1 MPFMLTE
8 SATRSFSDLAVA
20 LVLSAGLAS
29 GLAGCANQ
37 TTGQSQQGQRTGQPG
52 SAGIISTPVDV
63 SKLREEAIAIVE
75 QMSADPDGS
84 VRANAVEAAAF
95 VPRRLRSIIDAG
107 LSDATPGVRA
117 VAASAVARS
126 QSKDLLPRVEPLLED
141 PNHSVQVAAMH
152 AFLKNGRA
160 IDQSPLG
167 RMLMNDESP
176 WVSRQAAFVLGESGN
191 RTALGLLRSA
201 AARRGPVLPPAHQ
214 LVFQLQIAEAMVKLG
229 ERDQLPV
236 IRAALYPSQPEEL
249 EAAALAAQ
257 ILGELRDRESIG
269 QLLNVLA
276 YRDREG
282 NPYPAEVRL
291 GVAASLARMGTDTA
305 VIAADDYLADANPA
319 IRAQAASVYGSHPGP
334 KYWDRLRTLMQ
345 DKEPS
350 VRVAAAAA
358 VLRSGSR

>member
-1 MPFMLTE
+1 MHPTPNIPAPRAALAL
-8 SATRSFSDLAVA
+8 SLAT
-20 LVLSAGLAS
+20 GLA
-29 GLAGCANQ
+29 LAGCANQ
-37 TTGQSQQGQRTGQPG
+37 PGSAASNPSTPGTRTGQTG
-52 SAGIISTPVDV
+52 NAGIISTPVDV
-63 SKLREEAIAIVE
+63 SSLREEAIAIVE
-75 QMSADPDGS
+75 QMSANPDGS
-84 VRANAVEAAAF
+84 IRANAVEAAAF
-95 VPRRLRSIIDAG
+95 VPRRLRAIIDAG

-117 VAASAVARS
+117 VAASAVAKS
-126 QSKDLLPRVEPLLED
+126 QSKDLLTRVEPLLED
-141 PNHSVQVAAMH
+141 ENHTVQVAAIH
-152 AFLKNGRA
+152 AYLKNGRA

-167 RMLMNDESP
+167 RMLMNDDSP
-176 WVSRQAAFVLGESGN
+176 WVSRQAAFVLGESNN
-191 RTALGLLRSA
+191 RSALGLLRSA
-201 AARRGPVLPPAHQ
+201 AARRAPVLPPSHQ
-214 LVFQLQIAEAMVKLG
+214 LPFQLQIAEAMVKLG
-229 ERDQLPV
+229 EKDQLPV
-236 IRAALYPSQPEEL
+236 IRAALYPSLPEEL

-276 YRDREG
+276 YKDRQG

-305 VIAADDYLADANPA
+305 VIAADDYLADPNPV

-350 VRVAAAAA
+350 VRIAAAAA

>member
-1 MPFMLTE
+1 MPLTP
-8 SATRSFSDLAVA
+8 ATTAPRTL
-20 LVLSAGLAS
+20 S
-29 GLAGCANQ
+29 GLALMLSTGLATCLTGCA
-37 TTGQSQQGQRTGQPG
+37 TQSGSQPNQGQRAGQPG
-52 SAGIISTPVDV
+52 NAGIISTPVDV

-75 QMSADPDGS
+75 QMAANPDGA

-95 VPRRLRSIIDAG
+95 VPRRLRAIIDAG
-107 LSDATPGVRA
+107 LSDSTPGVRA

-152 AFLKNGRA
+152 AYLKNGRA

-167 RMLMNDESP
+167 RMLMNDDSP

-191 RTALGLLRSA
+191 RSALGLLRSA
-201 AARRGPVLPPAHQ
+201 AAQRGPVLPPSHQ

-291 GVAASLARMGTDTA
+291 GVASSLARMGTDTA
-305 VIAADDYLADANPA
+305 VIAADDYLADANPV

-345 DKEPS
+345 DKDPS